1 MIIGQIVGGK
11 KLELDLPVLVDTRL
25 LIQANSGGGK
35 SWLLRLIAE
44 RAGIQTIVLDNEGEF
59 ASLREMVDVL
69 LVGAGGELP
78 ANPRHAAL
86 LARRLLE
93 YKVSAVVDLYELK
106 LSDRRRF
113 VKLFLESLIYLP
125 RELWRPTLVILD
137 EAHIYCPERGSGEAE
152 STEAVI
158 SLMSQGR
165 KRGFAG
171 IIATQRLSK
180 LHKDAAAE
188 ANNVII
194 GRTWLDAD
202 QVRAGDALGLSKADR
217 LKLREVGQGEFY
229 AFGPALGQPGVVH
242 FRSDQVRTTH
252 PRPGQRHLLTAP
264 APSRAI
270 RGVLGKFADLPQEAE
285 DEIRAF
291 DAARRRIAELDR
303 QIKHLKSASGA
314 RQIDQAAVERAAT
327 SAVERERAA
336 WQRKLEQGRGRFRQL
351 AASVALTGH
360 SLAKVKELLEETE
373 REWSFRQ
380 STDSESDP
388 SPNHRPE
395 RVTKSANDRVV
406 PIESVEGTLKL
417 AAGERRILTALVQ
430 YPEGRSKV
438 QVAVLTGYATSGGGF
453 NNYLG
458 ALRSRGLIEGDG
470 DRLTIADAGIQA
482 LGSWEPLP
490 MGSGLIDYWRSR
502 LGKAERLILE
512 TLTQAYPAGLKKEE
526 VAARAGYEANG
537 GGFNNAL
544 GRLRTLELV
553 QGRGELKASD
563 NLFES
568 GRAA

>member
-1 MIIGQIVGGK
+1 MAMIIGQIVGGK
-11 KLELDLPVLVDTRL
+11 KLELDLPTLVDTRL

-59 ASLREMVDVL
+59 ASLREAVDVL

-78 ANPRHAAL
+78 ADPRHAAL

-113 VKLFLESLIYLP
+113 VKLFLESLIHLP
-125 RELWRPTLVILD
+125 RDLWRPTLVILD
-137 EAHIYCPERGSGEAE
+137 EAHIYCPERGSGDAE

-217 LKLREVGQGEFY
+217 LKLRDVGQGEFY
-229 AFGPALGQPGVVH
+229 AFGPAFGRPGVLH

-270 RGVLGKFADLPQEAE
+270 RGVLAKFADLPQEAE
-285 DEIRAF
+285 DEIRGL
-291 DAARRRIAELDR
+291 DEARRRIAELER
-303 QIKHLKSASGA
+303 QIKSVNGASGVQ
-314 RQIDQAAVERAAT
+314 RIDQTTVNRAVTA
-327 SAVERERAA
+327 AVERERIG
-336 WQRKLEQGRGRFRQL
+336 WQRKMEQGKARFRRLVAAL
-351 AASVALTGH
+351 ASTGQ
-360 SLAKVKELLEETE
+360 SLGKVKELLEEIE
-373 REWSFRQ
+373 REWLASQ
-380 STDSESDP
+380 SVDTAP
-388 SPNHRPE
+388 GSPLNQRPE
-395 RVTKSANDRVV
+395 RIREISIRPRCLD
-406 PIESVEGTLKL
+406 
-417 AAGERRILTALVQ
+417 
-430 YPEGRSKV
+430 
-438 QVAVLTGYATSGGGF
+438 
-453 NNYLG
+453 
-458 ALRSRGLIEGDG
+458 
-470 DRLTIADAGIQA
+470 
-482 LGSWEPLP
+482 
-490 MGSGLIDYWRSR
+490 
-502 LGKAERLILE
+502 
-512 TLTQAYPAGLKKEE
+512 
-526 VAARAGYEANG
+526 
-537 GGFNNAL
+537 
-544 GRLRTLELV
+544 
-553 QGRGELKASD
+553 
-563 NLFES
+563 
-568 GRAA
+568 

>member
-1 MIIGQIVGGK
+1 MIIGQIVDGK
-11 KLELDLPVLVDTRL
+11 KLELDLPTLVDTRL

-44 RAGIQTIVLDNEGEF
+44 RAGIHTIVLDNEGEF
-59 ASLREMVDVL
+59 ASLREAVDVL

-78 ANPRHAAL
+78 ADPRHAAL

-93 YKVSAVVDLYELK
+93 YKVSAVIDLYELK

-113 VKLFLESLIYLP
+113 VKLFLESLIHLP
-125 RELWRPTLVILD
+125 RDLWRPTLVVLD
-137 EAHIYCPERGSGEAE
+137 EAHIYCPERGSGDAE

-217 LKLREVGQGEFY
+217 LKLRDVGQGEFH
-229 AFGPALGQPGVVH
+229 AFGPAFGQPGVLH
-242 FRSDQVRTTH
+242 FRSDNVRTTH

-285 DEIRAF
+285 DEIRGLEE
-291 DAARRRIAELDR
+291 ARRRIAQLDR
-303 QIKHLKSASGA
+303 QIKSANGA
-314 RQIDQAAVERAAT
+314 GEAQRIDETTIKRAVSAAVA
-327 SAVERERAA
+327 RERVE
-336 WQRKLEQGRGRFRQL
+336 WQRKMEKSRASFQLLSAALASTRQ
-351 AASVALTGH
+351 
-360 SLAKVKELLEETE
+360 SLSKIQELLEESE
-373 REWSFRQ
+373 QEWPAPQNVNTAFGATLSQRHGEIVKPVPDR
-380 STDSESDP
+380 SSMGEES
-388 SPNHRPE
+388 N
-395 RVTKSANDRVV
+395 K
-406 PIESVEGTLKL
+406 TLKL
-417 AAGERRILTALVQ
+417 AAGERRILTALAQ
-430 YPEGRSKV
+430 YPKGRSKV
-438 QVAVLTGYATSGGGF
+438 QVAVLTGYAATGGGF

-458 ALRSRGLIEGDG
+458 ALRSRKLIEGDG
-470 DRLTIADAGIQA
+470 DRLMISEAGIQA
-482 LGSWEPLP
+482 LGSWDPLP
-490 MGSGLIDYWRSR
+490 IGAELIDHWRNR

-512 TLTQAYPAGLKKEE
+512 ALSLAYPNPLSKEE
-526 VAARAGYEANG
+526 VAAKAGYEASG

-553 QGRGELKASD
+553 QGRGELRASD
-563 NLFES
+563 DFFDSN
-568 GRAA
+568 A

>member
-1 MIIGQIVGGK
+1 VIIGQIIGGG
-11 KLELDLPVLVDTRL
+11 KLELDLPTLVDTRL

-35 SWLLRLIAE
+35 SWLLRLFAE

-59 ASLREMVDVL
+59 ASLREAVDVL
-69 LVGAGGELP
+69 LVGASGELP

-86 LARRLLE
+86 LARRLIE

-113 VKLFLESLIYLP
+113 VKLFLESLIHLP
-125 RELWRPTLVILD
+125 RDLWRATLVILD
-137 EAHIYCPERGSGEAE
+137 EAHIYCPERGAGEAE

-217 LKLREVGQGEFY
+217 LKLRDVGQGEFY

-242 FRSDQVRTTH
+242 FRSNQVRTTH

-270 RGVLGKFADLPQEAE
+270 RGVLTKFADLPQEAE
-285 DEIRAF
+285 EEIRSL
-291 DAARRRIAELDR
+291 DGARRRIAELER
-303 QIKHLKSASGA
+303 QIKSVNGESRAQ
-314 RQIDQAAVERAAT
+314 RIDQTTIDRAVTA
-327 SAVERERAA
+327 AVERERVA
-336 WQRKLEQGRGRFRQL
+336 WQRKMERGSVRFRRLVAAL
-351 AASVALTGH
+351 ASTGQ
-360 SLAKVKELLEETE
+360 SFAKVKELLEETE
-373 REWSFRQ
+373 REWLAPQ
-380 STDSESDP
+380 SVDTA
-388 SPNHRPE
+388 PNPRLNQRSE
-395 RVTKSANDRVV
+395 RVVKIATVRGA
-406 PIESVEGTLKL
+406 SVENSNGGIKL
-417 AAGERRILTALVQ
+417 AAGERRILTALAQ

-438 QVAVLTGYATSGGGF
+438 QAAVLTGYAATGGGF

-470 DRLTIADAGIQA
+470 GRLTISEAGILA

-490 MGSGLIDYWRSR
+490 AGAALIDYWRNR

-512 TLTQAYPAGLKKEE
+512 ALTHAYPDPLSKEE
-526 VAARAGYEANG
+526 VAAKAGYEAGG

-544 GRLRTLELV
+544 GRLRTLELEENSERATSFSTPA
-553 QGRGELKASD
+553 QT
-563 NLFES
+563 ES
-568 GRAA
+568 KD